1 VNNAKTE
8 IIPERKINGKR
19 LINWRL
25 KSIVQTVGRTR
36 FIKKLN
42 NVVNIHNWMVRY
54 NYGR

>member
-25 KSIVQTVGRTR
+25 KSIVQPVERTL

-42 NVVNIHNWMVRY
+42 RS
-54 NYGR
+54 